1 MANQG
6 QLALQDILQ
15 VVVEEDQY
23 LYLVMVAM
31 AEVQIIMDLIVE
43 QEL

>member
-1 MANQG
+1 VEA
-6 QLALQDILQ
+6 
-15 VVVEEDQY
+15 EEDQY
-23 LYLVMVAM
+23 LYLVMVVM